1 MAGGLMAHSMR
12 GDAYSTLEYGYESK
26 LKQTRRRRKNK
37 TAKKERFLRYAHETA
52 SNFTVPHGFILL
64 YQIIKHN

>member
-1 MAGGLMAHSMR
+1 MAHSMR

-26 LKQTRRRRKNK
+26 LKQLEEEGKIKLLKR
-37 TAKKERFLRYAHETA
+37 ERFLRYVHETA
-52 SNFTVPHGFILL
+52 SNFTVPYGFILL